1 MLDLYFAINVQ
12 LGAALHQ
19 LQMQSKCL
27 AAECRNLHL
36 HWAYFVT
43 APRLGFFLPKVNIL
57 F

>member
-36 HWAYFVT
+36 HCSSFGLF
-43 APRLGFFLPKVNIL
+43 PSQGEHFIL
-57 F
+57 NGYS